1 MQAVKNKLLKCQQN
15 LEKDGDAVDDSDD
28 STSSEEDEEEDEMD
42 RMVNYITYL
51 ADGINQANAN
61 IKAQERMLKTFF
73 NVNVHGELE
82 NRSEDLLKADEEA
95 QRKRNTASERAFN
108 TIKRVGKLE
117 EELKQH
123 DQFKS
128 IMKSM
133 FSIDTVKTDKK
144 EMDKKNKSKTS
155 KKSKSEQL
163 KDKEQGEEYG
173 EDTILAKGL
182 ANLEEKKKK

>member
-1 MQAVKNKLLKCQQN
+1 MIAIV
-15 LEKDGDAVDDSDD
+15 
-28 STSSEEDEEEDEMD
+28 T
-42 RMVNYITYL
+42 YITYL
-51 ADGINQANAN
+51 EDGINQANVN

-73 NVNVHGELE
+73 NVNVDDELE
-82 NRSEDLLKADEEA
+82 NRREDLLNADEEA
-95 QRKRNTASERAFN
+95 QRKRNAASERAFN
-108 TIKRVGKLE
+108 TIKRVSELE

-133 FSIDTVKTDKK
+133 FGVDTVKTDKK
-144 EMDKKNKSKTS
+144 EMDKKSKSKTS

-163 KDKEQGEEYG
+163 KDEEQGEEYG
-173 EDTILAKGL
+173 EDTILAKAF

>member
-1 MQAVKNKLLKCQQN
+1 MKNKLLKCQQN

-73 NVNVHGELE
+73 NVNVDDELE

-108 TIKRVGKLE
+108 TIKRVSELE

-128 IMKSM
+128 ITKSM
-133 FSIDTVKTDKK
+133 FRIDTVKTDKK
-144 EMDKKNKSKTS
+144 EMDKKKSPKLQKSQRVNNSKTKSKEKNTV
-155 KKSKSEQL
+155 KIRHWL
-163 KDKEQGEEYG
+163 KVWL
-173 EDTILAKGL
+173 I
-182 ANLEEKKKK
+182 